1 MMKVILILLTYVVG
15 CFIAYSLGYNVA
27 FNACKHSEERKL
39 FVTSGDR
46 CFSLDENLSAKEI
59 NCKDDKNDRRK

>member
-1 MMKVILILLTYVVG
+1 MLLL
-15 CFIAYSLGYNVA
+15 IAYTALSVTGGYYLGYNTA
-27 FNACKHSEERKL
+27 YNKYKPSEERKL

-59 NCKDDKNDRRK
+59 NCKDDKDDRRK